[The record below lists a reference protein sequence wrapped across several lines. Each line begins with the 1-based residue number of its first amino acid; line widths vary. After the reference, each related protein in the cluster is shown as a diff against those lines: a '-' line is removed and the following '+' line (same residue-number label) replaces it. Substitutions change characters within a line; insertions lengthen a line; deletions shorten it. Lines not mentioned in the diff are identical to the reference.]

1 MGPDGETGI
10 RARLKILFSEKGS
23 AGSTPAWGTSNKVM
37 EKIKKYYPFWLGLIV
52 FIFLNGIEIIRHAPS
67 VGMLIMY
74 LIGYFKLTKLH
85 E

>member
-1 MGPDGETGI
+1 
-10 RARLKILFSEKGS
+10 
-23 AGSTPAWGTSNKVM
+23 M